1 MLKSNKKNFLMK
13 VLLISMVILLPILLI
28 SFKGDIEIPID
39 EKNTKEIY
47 NTRTPQE
54 SSVYYEETDGIA
66 QGIYVSGDYAYV
78 ADYSSGLAVIDISEP
93 TNPGTPFYT
102 PPFVYTVMDVYISGD
117 YAYLARASLGFMVV
131 NISDP
136 INPKWIFKEVTNG
149 NAYDVFVS
157 GDYAYVANGN
167 EGLAVIDI
175 SDPTNPGTPV
185 YENTTGDARDVYIS
199 GDYAYVADSDSG
211 LAVIDISDPTNPGT
225 PVYEDT
231 TGAARGVYVSG
242 DYAYIADGYSGL
254 AVIDISDPTNPG
266 TPAYE
271 DTTGNAV
278 DVYVSGDY
286 IYVADYGSGLAVI
299 DISDPTNPGTP
310 FYEVTNEGAK
320 DVYVSGNFAY
330 MADDIK
336 GLVVV
341 AIYEPV
347 NLGTPVYKD
356 IIGWVMDVC
365 VSGDYAYIANYY
377 GLGIIEISDPTNPGT
392 PVYENTTGSALGV
405 YVSGDYAY
413 VANFDEGLAIIN
425 ISDPTNPGT
434 PVYENTTGKARG
446 IYVNGDYAY
455 VADDTSGL
463 AIIDISDPTNPGT
476 PVYEPIGYAF
486 EVYVSGDYAYVAV
499 GINGLAIVDI
509 SDPTNPGP
517 HVHKGMDAAL
527 DVYVSGDYAY
537 MVEWETGLAVI
548 EISDPT
554 NPGTLV
560 YEATTVY
567 AHSVFLTGDYLYL
580 GVDGGF
586 EVIDISDP
594 TNPETLYYN
603 NLGHNVGEIYV
614 SGDYAYVSGGINRLG
629 IVQVRMRMEDPKI
642 SNAPSD
648 FTVEVGYTGQ
658 SLSWTATDA
667 NPNNYSIELEGT
679 GVVVPSTPWVN
690 NTPIV
695 YNILDG
701 YSIGSYIFTINF
713 SDKYGNSIND
723 SVIFTVNIYPIIT
736 LSTTNHTVEA
746 GYIGA
751 FLWWTATDDNP
762 DTYTVELLG
771 TGLVAG
777 PTAWTNG
784 NAINY
789 SIPTGLGAGS
799 YIYRVNFT
807 DISGNFATDDINFTV
822 IDTSNPF
829 ITVYPFNII
838 AEEGY
843 SGQSL
848 SWTVLDFTPNTYT
861 IELQGTGVVAG
872 PTAWTSGVVIT
883 YNIPDGFGI
892 GSYIYTIN
900 ITDDSGNFVTDS
912 VNFTVEDVTNPIITD
927 APSSLIIEFEY
938 TGQSLSWTATDLN
951 PNTYTIDL
959 QGTGTIIGP
968 TAWTSGVAIIYN
980 IPDGFGLGV
989 YTYTV
994 NFTDDYGNSITDSV
1008 TFTVEDTTVPHISI
1022 AQGDITLEAG
1032 YMGESL
1038 SWTATDAFPAY
1049 YDIDLQG
1056 SGMQAGGLAWSSGV
1070 AITYNIPDGLPAGVY
1085 VYTVTFTDENNN
1097 FISETATVTINEGST
1112 PPPAP
1117 GGVPFGNFYLLFI
1130 GIGIVCLIFIK
1141 RRQVIHRSR
1150 R

>member
-1 MLKSNKKNFLMK
+1 MCILIPSLLIGMQRSIETSIEKKNPNE
-13 VLLISMVILLPILLI
+13 VV
-28 SFKGDIEIPID
+28 
-39 EKNTKEIY
+39 NTHP
-47 NTRTPQE
+47 PQE
-54 SSVYYEETDGIA
+54 SSVYYENTTGYA
-66 QGIYVSGDYAYV
+66 NGIYVSGDYAYV
-78 ADYSSGLAVIDISEP
+78 ADHSSGLAVIDISDP

-102 PPFVYTVMDVYISGD
+102 PPFVYTVMDVYVSGD
-117 YAYLARASLGFMVV
+117 YAYLARGSLGFMVV

-149 NAYDVFVS
+149 IAHDVF
-157 GDYAYVANGN
+157 
-167 EGLAVIDI
+167 
-175 SDPTNPGTPV
+175 
-185 YENTTGDARDVYIS
+185 
-199 GDYAYVADSDSG
+199 
-211 LAVIDISDPTNPGT
+211 
-225 PVYEDT
+225 
-231 TGAARGVYVSG
+231 
-242 DYAYIADGYSGL
+242 
-254 AVIDISDPTNPG
+254 
-266 TPAYE
+266 
-271 DTTGNAV
+271 
-278 DVYVSGDY
+278 
-286 IYVADYGSGLAVI
+286 
-299 DISDPTNPGTP
+299 
-310 FYEVTNEGAK
+310 
-320 DVYVSGNFAY
+320 
-330 MADDIK
+330 
-336 GLVVV
+336 
-341 AIYEPV
+341 
-347 NLGTPVYKD
+347 
-356 IIGWVMDVC
+356 
-365 VSGDYAYIANYY
+365 
-377 GLGIIEISDPTNPGT
+377 
-392 PVYENTTGSALGV
+392 
-405 YVSGDYAY
+405 
-413 VANFDEGLAIIN
+413 
-425 ISDPTNPGT
+425 
-434 PVYENTTGKARG
+434 
-446 IYVNGDYAY
+446 VNGDYAY

-476 PVYEPIGYAF
+476 PVYENTTGKACGVYVDGDYAYVADDTSGLAIINISDPTNPGTPVYEDTIGRSIDVYVSGDYAYIADDVSGLAIIDISDPTNPRTPVYEDTTGNAVGVYVSGDYAYVADDTSGLAIIDISDPTNPGTPDYENTDGYALDVYVSEDYAYVANHDEGLAVIAISEPVSSGTPIYENTTGFAKDVYVSGNYAYVANYDGLAVINISDPTNPGTPVYKNTTGSALGVYVSGNYAYIADFEEGLAIIDISDPTNPGTPVYKNTTGKARGVYVDGDYAYVADDTSGLAIIDISDPTNPGTPVYETAIGYTF
-486 EVYVSGDYAYVAV
+486 EVYVSGDYAYVAA
-499 GINGLAIVDI
+499 GITGLAIVNI

-517 HVHKGMDAAL
+517 SVKKTTGAAF
-527 DVYVSGDYAY
+527 DVCVSGDYAY
-537 MVEWETGLAVI
+537 IADWD
-548 EISDPT
+548 S
-554 NPGTLV
+554 
-560 YEATTVY
+560 
-567 AHSVFLTGDYLYL
+567 
-580 GVDGGF
+580 GF
-586 EVIDISDP
+586 AVIDISDP
-594 TNPETLYYN
+594 TNPGAPVY
-603 NLGHNVGEIYV
+603 EITTGNTHGVCV
-614 SGDYAYVSGGINRLG
+614 SGDYAYVGVDGGLEVINISDPTNPKTLFYKGMASTISGVYVSGDYVYCAAGSSGLG

-667 NPNNYSIELEGT
+667 NPNNYSIELQGT
-679 GVVVPSTPWVN
+679 GIVVPSTPWVN

-701 YSIGSYIFTINF
+701 FSLGSYIFTINF
-713 SDKYGNSIND
+713 TDKYGNSIND
-723 SVIFTVNIYPIIT
+723 SVIFTVNILPIIT

-762 DTYTVELLG
+762 DTYTVELLE
-771 TGLVAG
+771 TGLVAD
-777 PTAWTNG
+777 PTTWTSG

-829 ITVYPFNII
+829 ITVYANDITT
-838 AEEGY
+838 EEGY
-843 SGQSL
+843 SGQSF

-861 IELQGTGVVAG
+861 IELQGTGIVAG
-872 PTAWTSGVVIT
+872 PTAWTSGIAIT

-938 TGQSLSWTATDLN
+938 MGQSLSWTATDLN

-968 TAWTSGVAIIYN
+968 TAWTSGVAITYY

-989 YTYTV
+989 NTYTV

-1008 TFTVEDTTVPHISI
+1008 TFTVEDTTVPLISI
-1022 AQGDITLEAG
+1022 AQGDITLDAG

-1056 SGMQAGGLAWSSGV
+1056 SGMQAEGFAWSSGV

-1097 FISETATVTINEGST
+1097 IISDTVTVTINSSGS
-1112 PPPAP
+1112 PAP
-1117 GGVPFGNFYLLFI
+1117 PVGGVPFGNFYLLFI
-1130 GIGIVCLIFIK
+1130 GLSIVCLIFAKK
-1141 RRQVIHRSR
+1141 RQMVRASR
-1150 R
+1150 K